1 MADDVDI
8 VIVGAGAAGIAAA
21 RRARACGLSFALIEA
36 KARIGGRCHTDRATF
51 GATWDRGAHWLHSA
65 SINPLTR
72 IADALGHPYLVR
84 ENFRY
89 RHLHLG
95 ARWATAAERDDCNRA
110 MDADFAAVD
119 ALGAEGLDVPASQ
132 PLDKTSRWY
141 RLIEHVNEAIS
152 GAPPEQI
159 STRDLWH
166 YEDTGENWPLMRG
179 YGALIEAHGSD
190 VPVSLETPAT
200 AIDWAGEG
208 VAVETPKGTIG
219 ARAAIVTLSTNVLA
233 RGLVRF
239 TPGLPVRLQNALEAV
254 PTGAANKVAIKFS
267 RDVFGLADTSHASLM
282 DERDPKRH
290 AMSFQIRPFGA
301 ELAVAYFGGRFAL
314 EMEAAGEAA
323 AIDMARAALADMFG
337 SSILD
342 HVEKAAATQ
351 WSADP
356 HTLGAYSCALPG
368 HAHERAVFAEPV
380 GERLFLAG
388 EAVHPSWFSTVQGAY
403 LSGIDAVDRVAAAIG
418 HCPPRGAL
426 TE

>member
-1 MADDVDI
+1 MAGEVDI

-21 RRARACGLSFALIEA
+21 RRARECGLSFALIEA
-36 KARIGGRCHTDRATF
+36 KARIGGRCHTDTTSL

-65 SINPLTR
+65 SVNPLTR

-84 ENFRY
+84 ESFRN
-89 RHLHLG
+89 RNLHLG

-110 MDADFAAVD
+110 MDAAFAEID
-119 ALGAEGLDVPASQ
+119 ALGARGLDVAAADG
-132 PLDKTSRWY
+132 LDKASRWY

-152 GAPPEQI
+152 GAPPEEI

-166 YEDTGENWPLMRG
+166 YEDTGENWPLARG
-179 YGALIEAHGSD
+179 YGALIAAYGAD
-190 VPVSLETPAT
+190 VPVRLETPVT
-200 AIDWAGEG
+200 AIDWSGTK
-208 VAVETPKGTIG
+208 VVVETPKGTIR

-239 TPGLPVRLQNALEAV
+239 TPGLPARLQAALEAV

-267 RDVFGLADTSHASLM
+267 CDVFGLADTSYASLM
-282 DERDPKRH
+282 DERDPARH

-301 ELAVAYFGGRFAL
+301 ELAIAYFGGRFAL

-323 AIDMARAALADMFG
+323 TIEMARVALADMFG

-342 HVEKAAATQ
+342 HVEKAVATR

-356 HTLGAYSCALPG
+356 HTLGAYSCARPG
-368 HAHERAVFAEPV
+368 HGDKRRVLAEPV

-388 EAVHPSWFSTVQGAY
+388 EAVHPTWFSTVQGAF
-403 LSGIDAVDRVAAAIG
+403 LSGIDAVERAAAAIG